1 MLPQK
6 RPPIP
11 EIATKLIN
19 EKISV
24 FGRPKDIP
32 NTGIINVR
40 NEIGINIPKLTSSL
54 LSTIG
59 GIEIIIPNTIITKI
73 KDSNTISPRNIAK
86 IIDKP
91 STSPFIPA

>member
-1 MLPQK
+1 MPPQR

-19 EKISV
+19 EEISV

-32 NTGIINVR
+32 NTGIMNVR
-40 NEIGINIPKLTSSL
+40 NDIGNNIPKPTSSL
-54 LSTIG
+54 LITIG
-59 GIEIIIPNTIITKI
+59 GIEIINPNIIIMKI

-91 STSPFIPA
+91 STSPFIPP

>member
-6 RPPIP
+6 RPPTP

-40 NEIGINIPKLTSSL
+40 NDIGNNIPKLT
-54 LSTIG
+54 
-59 GIEIIIPNTIITKI
+59 
-73 KDSNTISPRNIAK
+73 
-86 IIDKP
+86 
-91 STSPFIPA
+91 